1 MESKLLV
8 VAVVVQVQLAEMQA
22 LELVVMAETE
32 KQVQLLEHL

>member
-22 LELVVMAETE
+22 LEVVVMAETE